1 MNIYKL
7 AHKFL
12 EQFKLN
18 SISKSLNSGAYNQL
32 RYFQSNALAF
42 KTVKI
47 KNISVKNIA
56 ITMMLYAKINKD
68 ESPWESGMPG
78 WGLENIRTGN

>member
-56 ITMMLYAKINKD
+56 ITANANNFFISLSQLVVSKFSQIMFDGSAA
-68 ESPWESGMPG
+68 S
-78 WGLENIRTGN
+78 